1 LYSGTRASKN
11 TNKLCRFKKESISE
25 GRSVRRIHFYVL
37 MVAIPLAA
45 GVVVAQP
52 SSTPRKPSDVPNART
67 ARDFQTRGELWRRE
81 GDLDKAVADF
91 TSAIELAPQTP
102 VLYLE
107 RGLTLVAKKE
117 NERAMADCDQA
128 LRLDPKYQLAY
139 VLRAQLWTE
148 QRKYISV
155 RNDLVTAWRLDNKN
169 VVVCGNLAWLLST
182 CPLDEIRNG
191 RRAVEL
197 ATFACEFGK
206 FQNPAAIDTLAAAYA
221 EVGDFDSAIKWE
233 EKAIELGA
241 GDQEFKDRLALYKQ
255 KKPYRTP

>member
-1 LYSGTRASKN
+1 MIL
-11 TNKLCRFKKESISE
+11 
-25 GRSVRRIHFYVL
+25 
-37 MVAIPLAA
+37 IPLAT

-52 SSTPRKPSDVPNART
+52 PSIPRKPSDIPNPRT
-67 ARDFQTRGELWRRE
+67 AGDFQTRGELWRRE
-81 GDLDKAVADF
+81 GDSDKAVADF
-91 TSAIELAPQTP
+91 TAAIELDPQKP
-102 VLYLE
+102 IFYLE
-107 RGLTLVAKKE
+107 RGLTLAAKKE
-117 NERAMADCDQA
+117 NEKAMADCDQA

-206 FQNPAAIDTLAAAYA
+206 YQNPAAIDTLAAAYA
-221 EVGDFDSAIKWE
+221 EVSNFDAAIKWE

-241 GDQEFKDRLALYKQ
+241 SDQGFKDRLTLYKQ
-255 KKPYRTP
+255 GKPYRTP